1 MSIPASSPI
10 RPRSLPA
17 LDAGT
22 GVAVTADA
30 GSSVTPLDFL
40 LVTSRAD
47 FKRPLDQF
55 EEACHA
61 ASMQA
66 EVIYIEDLPGATAGE
81 KLSSL
86 HQLNAARQASGAVTP
101 STIKVVLLHGGP
113 HAPPADASVDRF
125 RRACLGPDASP
136 PEGPR
141 HYVSAANGTLGFP
154 TELVDA
160 ALRRPVK
167 TDGSPEA
174 SFADTIIYGACGSG
188 LLREAASETGGSYVL
203 ASGRK
208 SLLSE
213 DFNAGLA
220 AVVREQGERKR
231 KALPPLSGRDCWNVM
246 RQLSGEHVALVDKGT
261 VEIHKILLADH
272 GEPMLRARTTGA
284 AKEATPDGGA
294 QAIRTLFA
302 KAHHGS
308 AASLKRVIDR
318 WGPSILSADHGAVIP
333 GVSLWSIV
341 SRSTRDAEQKALL
354 LMQHAPD
361 SFAQSPLLLDMLKR
375 AVECQWTT
383 LLAEAFRHMAAADPL
398 PLKLEKLTI
407 WLRRMPK
414 ETEQLTKL
422 CRHSRDLNYALGAY
436 LVRLKRETS
445 PHMLAGPFALPPF
458 FDELAQKSEE
468 RLRRTATQ

>member
-10 RPRSLPA
+10 LPRSQPA
-17 LDAGT
+17 LDASA
-22 GVAVTADA
+22 GVAVIADA
-30 GSSVTPLDFL
+30 GMAVTPLDFL

-47 FKRPLDQF
+47 FKCPLDQF
-55 EEACHA
+55 EKACHA
-61 ASMQA
+61 ANMQA
-66 EVIYIEDLPGATAGE
+66 EVIYLEDLPGATAGE

-86 HQLNAARQASGAVTP
+86 HQLNAARQANGAVTP

-113 HAPPADASVDRF
+113 HAPRADASVDHF

-141 HYVSAANGTLGFP
+141 HYVSAANGTLRFP

-174 SFADTIIYGACGSG
+174 GFADTIIYGACGSG
-188 LLREAASETGGSYVL
+188 LFREAASEAGGSYVL
-203 ASGRK
+203 GSGRK
-208 SLLSE
+208 SVLSE
-213 DFNAGLA
+213 DFNAGLT
-220 AVVREQGERKR
+220 AVIREQGERKR
-231 KALPPLSGRDCWNVM
+231 QALPPLSGRDCWNVM
-246 RQLSGEHVALVDKGT
+246 RQQSGEHVALIDKGT

-272 GEPMLRARTTGA
+272 GEPLLRARTTGA
-284 AKEATPDGGA
+284 AKVATPETGA

-308 AASLKRVIDR
+308 AASLKRVIDH
-318 WGPSILSADHGAVIP
+318 WGPSILSADHGTVIP

-354 LMQHAPD
+354 LMLHAPD
-361 SFAQSPLLLDMLKR
+361 SFAQMPLLLDVLTR
-375 AVECQWTT
+375 AVECQWTA
-383 LLAEAFRHMAAADPL
+383 LLAEAFRHMAAAEPL
-398 PLKLEKLTI
+398 PLTLEELVI
-407 WLRRMPK
+407 WLRRMPE

-422 CRHSRDLNYALGAY
+422 CRRSRELNYALGAY
-436 LVRLKRETS
+436 LVRLRRETS
-445 PHMLAGPFALPPF
+445 PHMWAGPFALPPF
-458 FDELAQKSEE
+458 FNDLAKKSEE